1 MHLWRWGLSMTDSW
15 GFTCDECLFNP
26 AKQAQDD
33 FIRVARKANPNWRY
47 ATRSFNLKYPER
59 CRKCEREKKR
69 FQRMNKRLGRIYDV
83 AESLNEK
90 RYFRPKLITFALPSI
105 WTFDDS
111 GEEQVLQLKSR
122 LSAARKVLLN
132 HGVLGGSYVVECT
145 TRLIDD
151 IGGKC
156 YKHHAHIH
164 MVAIAPF
171 IDPKRLKSFCEILLP
186 LGLGRIN
193 YEAPRGVGSRKKV
206 ARYISK
212 YLTKDNR
219 SCASFGI
226 MRQSKMT

>member
-1 MHLWRWGLSMTDSW
+1 LSGESW
-15 GFTCDECLFNP
+15 GFTCDECHYNP
-26 AKQAQDD
+26 EKQAQDD
-33 FIRVARKANPNWRY
+33 FIRVARLNPTWRY
-47 ATRSFNLKYPER
+47 STRSFNLKYPER

-69 FQRMNKRLGRIYDV
+69 FQRMNKRLGRIYDI
-83 AESLNEK
+83 AESLGDAK
-90 RYFRPKLITFALPSI
+90 LLRPKLITFALPSI

-111 GEEQVLQLKSR
+111 GENQILELKSK
-122 LSAARKVLLN
+122 LSAARRILN
-132 HGVLGGSYVVECT
+132 EHGVLGGSYVVECT
-145 TRLIDD
+145 TRSIDD
-151 IGGKC
+151 IGGVV

-164 MVAIAPF
+164 MVAIAPY
-171 IDPKRLKSFCEILLP
+171 IHRSKLKSFCEILLP

-226 MRQSKMT
+226 MRANAQKVQQSQDLE

>member
-1 MHLWRWGLSMTDSW
+1 M
-15 GFTCDECLFNP
+15 
-26 AKQAQDD
+26 
-33 FIRVARKANPNWRY
+33 
-47 ATRSFNLKYPER
+47 
-59 CRKCEREKKR
+59 
-69 FQRMNKRLGRIYDV
+69 
-83 AESLNEK
+83 
-90 RYFRPKLITFALPSI
+90 
-105 WTFDDS
+105 
-111 GEEQVLQLKSR
+111 
-122 LSAARKVLLN
+122 
-132 HGVLGGSYVVECT
+132 ECT

-171 IDPKRLKSFCEILLP
+171 IDRKNLKSFCEILLP

-226 MRQSKMT
+226 MRASKRKELQSQGLESPE

>member
-1 MHLWRWGLSMTDSW
+1 
-15 GFTCDECLFNP
+15 
-26 AKQAQDD
+26 
-33 FIRVARKANPNWRY
+33 
-47 ATRSFNLKYPER
+47 
-59 CRKCEREKKR
+59 
-69 FQRMNKRLGRIYDV
+69 MNKRLGRIYDV

-90 RYFRPKLITFALPSI
+90 RYLRPKLITFALPSI
-105 WTFDDS
+105 WTFDS
-111 GEEQVLQLKSR
+111 TGENQVELLKSR
-122 LSAARKVLLN
+122 LAGARKVLLD

-145 TRLIDD
+145 TRSIND
-151 IGGKC
+151 IGGVA

-164 MVAIAPF
+164 MVAIAPY
-171 IDPKRLKSFCEILLP
+171 IHKTKLKSFCEILLP

-226 MRQSKMT
+226 MRRKSLP